1 MHRTEA
7 KNLTIQRRNSVAAL
21 AESVGLPRIPH
32 ALGERG
38 YPGINAVPLRR
49 SIRLQ
54 RVVAACAAL
63 LWLMG
68 PVVTSVLAAP
78 GNNDVRALYG
88 AGTLLLTGDAFD
100 NNVTLTVQ
108 AGFLQIAGVGGT
120 TVNGLAVYSVAHA
133 GPLAM
138 TADFR
143 GGNDTL
149 TITQATVNISTLQF
163 GSGDDALLITNRS
176 TVAIT
181 LFDGGAGR
189 EKIQASNSSL
199 RIKTFRN
206 FP

>member
-1 MHRTEA
+1 MVRLSH
-7 KNLTIQRRNSVAAL
+7 VA
-21 AESVGLPRIPH
+21 V
-32 ALGERG
+32 
-38 YPGINAVPLRR
+38 
-49 SIRLQ
+49 
-54 RVVAACAAL
+54 ACAGL
-63 LWLMG
+63 LWLIG
-68 PVVTSVLAAP
+68 PAVTSVRAAP

-88 AGTLLLTGDAFD
+88 TGTLLLTGDSF
-100 NNVTLTVQ
+100 NNNITLTIQ
-108 AGFLQIAGVGGT
+108 SGFLQITGVGGT
-120 TVNGLAVYSVAHA
+120 TVNGLAVYSVAHT

-138 TADFR
+138 TADLR

-189 EKIQASNSSL
+189 ERIQASNSSL
-199 RIKTFRN
+199 RIKTFKN